1 MASQNDDTMP
11 DETQG
16 YKLSQ
21 PKQSLAQYEQ
31 MGECPHRP
39 PDNRRA
45 CWTAV
50 LS

>member
-1 MASQNDDTMP
+1 MP

-31 MGECPHRP
+31 MGESPRYP
-39 PDNRRA
+39 PDIRPVG
-45 CWTAV
+45 WTAAM
-50 LS
+50 L